1 MSCPCTGEFAN
12 VYLTISNLEGN
23 FNAITG
29 NTLSN
34 YNQLSRIVAQQGNI
48 YNAVYY
54 GTGNITTANLFVNN
68 SANINGNLIVNTDT
82 LFVNIVSDSVG
93 IGTVSPQAKLDVSGT
108 VKVNTGIW
116 SMNMGSS
123 GNSTSKGIQIYGTD
137 STGNSIITAFDE
149 TIPAYRNLGMMVNR
163 LGIGTTTPGVQL
175 DLTTDGARKLTT
187 TTWSTGSDARIKE
200 DIVDANIDRCYDIV
214 SNIKLKHYRWM
225 DDIANI
231 VDDKSQLGW
240 IAQDVEVV
248 FPKAVT
254 TSNAYGLDDF
264 RSLNADQMYKVMYG
278 ALSKV
283 IEKCDRY
290 ETIITEH
297 EKTIQSLLT
306 RISALENV

>member
-54 GTGNITTANLFVNN
+54 GTGNITTANLFVN
-68 SANINGNLIVNTDT
+68 
-82 LFVNIVSDSVG
+82 G
-93 IGTVSPQAKLDVSGT
+93 IGGIGAINSNAKLNIEGVTRVDAGT
-108 VKVNTGIW
+108 WV
-116 SMNMGSS
+116 MNIGSP
-123 GNSTSKGIQIYGTD
+123 GDSTSKGIQIYGTD
-137 STGNSIITAFDE
+137 STGNTLMTSFDSA
-149 TIPAYRNLGMMVNR
+149 TPAYRNLSMMVNR
-163 LGIGTTTPGVQL
+163 LGIGVYTPGVQL
-175 DLTTDGARKLTT
+175 DLSTDGARKLST

-200 DIVDANIDRCYDIV
+200 DIVDANIDRCYEIV

-290 ETIITEH
+290 ETIITNQEA
-297 EKTIQSLLT
+297 TIQSLLT
-306 RISALENV
+306 RISALENA